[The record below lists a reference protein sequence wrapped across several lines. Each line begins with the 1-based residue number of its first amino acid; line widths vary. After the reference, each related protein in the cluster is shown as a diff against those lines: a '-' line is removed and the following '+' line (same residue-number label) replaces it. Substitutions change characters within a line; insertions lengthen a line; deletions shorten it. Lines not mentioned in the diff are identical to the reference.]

1 LQIGSLL
8 LYTDNNNLICCSNTF
23 LISSIVGILSSEY
36 FLPFQS
42 LESESEKITAKKLK
56 LGIVYQ

>member
-1 LQIGSLL
+1 VVVFNS
-8 LYTDNNNLICCSNTF
+8 
-23 LISSIVGILSSEY
+23 ISALELVITSEAREEVITIAAHTLFY

-42 LESESEKITAKKLK
+42 LESESEKKITAKKLK

>member
-1 LQIGSLL
+1 LTVVVYNS
-8 LYTDNNNLICCSNTF
+8 
-23 LISSIVGILSSEY
+23 ISALELVITSEAREEVITIAADTLFY